1 MNRSKKPGIFL
12 DMLENFMG
20 SYITNTLGLS
30 PNTETSYRCSFN
42 LFIQYMYDIKDVPS
56 VKISYDMLDASVI
69 TSFLDWLESDRKS
82 SVCTRNYRLAAFKS
96 FAKYASTYD
105 FEAAGKF
112 AADIRKIPVKT
123 CLLYT
128 EGGCNPLRSTQ
139 HSDNCW

>member
-1 MNRSKKPGIFL
+1 
-12 DMLENFMG
+12 
-20 SYITNTLGLS
+20 
-30 PNTETSYRCSFN
+30 
-42 LFIQYMYDIKDVPS
+42 MYDIKDVPS

-112 AADIRKIPVKT
+112 DAKKIAAHAKT
-123 CLLYT
+123 FSRDRFIKEFKAACEKALAAVQ
-128 EGGCNPLRSTQ
+128 EAVR
-139 HSDNCW
+139 